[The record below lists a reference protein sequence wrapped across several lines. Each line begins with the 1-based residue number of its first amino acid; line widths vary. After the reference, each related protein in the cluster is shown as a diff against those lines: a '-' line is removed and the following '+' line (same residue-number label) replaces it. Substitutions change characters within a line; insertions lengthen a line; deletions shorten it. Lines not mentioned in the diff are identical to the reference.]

1 MFAWPES
8 PRGRV
13 SRLAQNSSV
22 SRAGTSAFRHRDFA
36 LFWVSLVTEALA
48 LQMAIVAIGWQVY
61 SVRENPLDLGLV
73 GLAEFL
79 PLLLLALPAGHLA
92 DRVPRRNLL
101 TVMVSLNIV
110 VLGGLLA
117 ITIADTGRVWPF
129 FALAF
134 VQGIG
139 SAIGAPAGRALT
151 PSLVPQEILVS
162 ALAQRSIAFQGSAV
176 VGPAIGGILFAI
188 RAELVYVVAIGL
200 SLVAL
205 GCVLALRSGRVPAAA
220 DGVVGLDEVLAGVR
234 LIRRTSVLL
243 GAISLDLFA
252 VLLGG
257 AVALLPIFAKD
268 ILEVGPTGLGFLRA
282 APAVGSLLAALAIA
296 RYPIRRRAGPKL
308 FIVVAGFGV
317 CMVAFGL
324 SRQMWLSMLALALGA
339 AFDTV
344 SVVLRSTILPLL
356 TPDELRGRV
365 TAVEMVFISASNELG
380 AFESG
385 VAAALIGAVPAV
397 VLGGAATVVVA
408 GVWWK
413 LFPSL
418 ARVDRLDELRP
429 VALEA

>member
-1 MFAWPES
+1 MSF
-8 PRGRV
+8 
-13 SRLAQNSSV
+13 
-22 SRAGTSAFRHRDFA
+22 
-36 LFWVSLVTEALA
+36 
-48 LQMAIVAIGWQVY
+48 VAIGWQVY

-79 PLLLLALPAGHLA
+79 PLLLFALPAGHLA
-92 DRVPRRNLL
+92 DRLPRRNLL
-101 TVMVSLNIV
+101 TVMMVLNVI

-117 ITIADTGRVWPF
+117 VTVSGAEKVWPF

-134 VQGIG
+134 LQGIG

-151 PSLVPQEILVS
+151 PSLVPEEILVS
-162 ALAQRSIAFQGSAV
+162 ALAQRSIAFQLSAV
-176 VGPAIGGILFAI
+176 VAPAIGGILFAI
-188 RAELVYVVAIGL
+188 QAELVYVVAIGL
-200 SLVAL
+200 SLIAL
-205 GCVLALRSGRVPAAA
+205 GCVLAMRSGRVPAA
-220 DGVVGLDEVLAGVR
+220 VGAVGFDEVMAGVR

-268 ILEVGPTGLGFLRA
+268 ILEVGPTGLGFLRT
-282 APAVGSLLAALAIA
+282 APAVGSLITAALIA
-296 RYPIRRRAGPKL
+296 RYPIRRHAGRKL
-308 FIVVAGFGV
+308 FLVVAGFGV
-317 CMVAFGL
+317 CMVVFGL

-339 AFDTV
+339 GLDMV
-344 SVVLRSTILPLL
+344 SVVLRSTILPLV

-365 TAVEMVFISASNELG
+365 NAVEMVFISGSNELG

-385 VAAALIGAVPAV
+385 LAAALIGAVPAV
-397 VLGGAATVVVA
+397 VLGGVATVVVA

-429 VALEA
+429 IAVESG